1 MVSAKPKRRP
11 LHPLQ
16 HLPRNASVKA
26 AAANVMAASIAY
38 LGYSVI
44 TRPLAIPLAIVLWL
58 GAAAMFFLGV
68 WGRLPPATDPHDGRI
83 RP

>member
-1 MVSAKPKRRP
+1 MSLDTVTRVETFLAR
-11 LHPLQ
+11 LVML
-16 HLPRNASVKA
+16 
-26 AAANVMAASIAY
+26 VMAASIAY

-68 WGRLPPATDPHDGRI
+68 WGKLPPATDPHDGRI